1 MIFKEIK
8 VLLRKD
14 FLLEWKNKYAL
25 NGILLYLL
33 GCIYI
38 CYMSFQARAGSMSPI
53 TWNALFW
60 IIMLFCAINAVAKSF
75 VFESAKRDIFYY
87 TIASSQAV
95 ILSKLIYNI
104 MLMSLLAFLAII
116 IFIGVLGNPVQDLAF
131 FILVLFTG
139 ALSLASG
146 LTLIAAIAGKAN
158 GSATLMAILSF
169 PVVLP
174 ILLLIIKMSK
184 SAIDGLDRSINNDEL
199 LTLWLINIIVMVL
212 SYILYPFIAKE

>member
-1 MIFKEIK
+1 
-8 VLLRKD
+8 
-14 FLLEWKNKYAL
+14 
-25 NGILLYLL
+25 
-33 GCIYI
+33 
-38 CYMSFQARAGSMSPI
+38 MSFQARAGSMSPI

-104 MLMSLLAFLAII
+104 LLMSLLAFIAIV

-139 ALSLASG
+139 AFSLASG

-199 LTLWLINIIVMVL
+199 LTLWLINIIVVVL